1 MRPATNPTP
10 IAARRGYTLVEIVV
24 VLTIMGVLIAIPAP
38 FFVRAIEQ
46 AKLDVAAANLRAIWS
61 AERLYFLQYN
71 RFGLLTDLAS
81 NPPAST
87 DLIDG
92 TIVAGTTFYAY
103 TIVVATDGQSF
114 TATATRPGGSQCA
127 GYLTINQSGT
137 LVCSVMFGTQP
148 MTPSLEPHS

>member
-1 MRPATNPTP
+1 MRPATDHTP

-24 VLTIMGVLIAIPAP
+24 VLTIMGVLIALPAP
-38 FFVRAIEQ
+38 YFVRAVEQ
-46 AKLDVAAANLRAIWS
+46 AKLDVAGGNLRAIWA
-61 AERLYFLQYN
+61 AERLYFLQSG
-71 RFGLLTDLAS
+71 RFGLLTNLGS

-103 TIVVATDGQSF
+103 SISVSTDGQSF
-114 TATATRPGGSQCA
+114 TATATHPAGSQCA
-127 GYLTINQSGT
+127 GSITINQAGT
-137 LVCSVMFGTQP
+137 LVSSVTYGSLV